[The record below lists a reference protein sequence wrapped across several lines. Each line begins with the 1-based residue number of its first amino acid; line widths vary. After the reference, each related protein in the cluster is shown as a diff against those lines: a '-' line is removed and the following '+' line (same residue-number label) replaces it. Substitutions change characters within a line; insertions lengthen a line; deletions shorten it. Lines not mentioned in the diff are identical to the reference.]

1 MDAIPLS
8 ESSLRI
14 FALLGL
20 LCQAA
25 AIGLVIWFCVRAERH
40 LGSTHALLA
49 MLAARTDVSLKA
61 LQASQHALQVSADS
75 AIAASRQLETAAR
88 VEIPAALDGVIDALV
103 GTTEAARPRAHDPTA
118 PLLAQ
123 IQAVS
128 EERSAGER
136 ELART
141 RKQLAESGAEL
152 AGLRASNTR
161 LIEELRDKR
170 REARTLQSSL
180 GNLSIELSAV
190 KLQLARLRGPSSRNE
205 EEAGEAIDER
215 TDAGRSQDDEEEVYA
230 RTRALFEDRIGALE
244 QANGRLSEQL
254 STTREE
260 LERTTREKGFIEQHY
275 LGLAEA

>member
-1 MDAIPLS
+1 VDPIQLS

-14 FALLGL
+14 IALLGL

-25 AIGLVIWFCVRAERH
+25 AIGLAIWFCVRAERH

-61 LQASQHALQVSADS
+61 LEGSQRALQVSADS
-75 AIAASRQLETAAR
+75 ALAASRQLETAAR
-88 VEIPAALDGVIDALV
+88 FEIPAALDGVADALI
-103 GTTEAARPRAHDPTA
+103 GSTASTRPQPGDPSA

-128 EERSAGER
+128 DERNSGER
-136 ELART
+136 ALART

-161 LIEELRDKR
+161 LLEELRDKR
-170 REARTLQSSL
+170 REARALQSSL

-190 KLQLARLRGPSSRNE
+190 KVQLARLRGPSTSNE
-205 EEAGEAIDER
+205 KDAADER
-215 TDAGRSQDDEEEVYA
+215 ADAGRSLDDEEVYA

-254 STTREE
+254 ATTREE
-260 LERTTREKGFIEQHY
+260 LERTSREKGFIEQHY

>member
-1 MDAIPLS
+1 VDPIQLS

-14 FALLGL
+14 IALLGL

-25 AIGLVIWFCVRAERH
+25 AIGLAIWFCVRAERH

-61 LQASQHALQVSADS
+61 LEGSQRALQVSADS
-75 AIAASRQLETAAR
+75 ALAASRQLETAAR
-88 VEIPAALDGVIDALV
+88 FEIPAALDGLTDALV
-103 GTTEAARPRAHDPTA
+103 GSTASTRPQPGDPSA

-123 IQAVS
+123 IQAVTD
-128 EERSAGER
+128 ERNSGER
-136 ELART
+136 ALART

-152 AGLRASNTR
+152 AGLQASNTR
-161 LIEELRDKR
+161 LLEELRDKR
-170 REARTLQSSL
+170 REARALQSSL
-180 GNLSIELSAV
+180 DNLSIELSAV
-190 KLQLARLRGPSSRNE
+190 KVQLARLRGPSSSNE
-205 EEAGEAIDER
+205 KDAVDER
-215 TDAGRSQDDEEEVYA
+215 ADAGRSLDDEEVYA

-254 STTREE
+254 ATTREE
-260 LERTTREKGFIEQHY
+260 LERTSREKGFIEQHY

>member
-1 MDAIPLS
+1 MDPIQLS

-14 FALLGL
+14 IALLGL

-25 AIGLVIWFCVRAERH
+25 AIGLAIWFCVRAERH
-40 LGSTHALLA
+40 LGRTHALLA
-49 MLAARTDVSLKA
+49 TLAARTDVSLKV
-61 LQASQHALQVSADS
+61 LEGSQRALQVSADS
-75 AIAASRQLETAAR
+75 ALAASRQLETAAR
-88 VEIPAALDGVIDALV
+88 FEIPAALDGLTDALV
-103 GTTEAARPRAHDPTA
+103 GSTASTRPQPGDPSA

-123 IQAVS
+123 IQAVTD
-128 EERSAGER
+128 ERNSGER
-136 ELART
+136 ALART

-161 LIEELRDKR
+161 LLEELRDKR
-170 REARTLQSSL
+170 REARALQSSL

-190 KLQLARLRGPSSRNE
+190 KVQLARLRGPSTSNE
-205 EEAGEAIDER
+205 KDAADER
-215 TDAGRSQDDEEEVYA
+215 ADAGRSLDDEEVYA

-254 STTREE
+254 ATTREE
-260 LERTTREKGFIEQHY
+260 LERTSREKGFIEQHY

>member
-1 MDAIPLS
+1 VDPIQLS

-14 FALLGL
+14 LALLGL

-49 MLAARTDVSLKA
+49 TLAARTDVSLKA
-61 LQASQHALQVSADS
+61 LQGSQRALQVSADS
-75 AIAASRQLETAAR
+75 ALAASRQLETAAR
-88 VEIPAALDGVIDALV
+88 VEIPAALDGVTDALV
-103 GTTEAARPRAHDPTA
+103 GSTASTRPQPSDPTA

-128 EERSAGER
+128 EERNSGER

-161 LIEELRDKR
+161 LLEELRDKR

-190 KLQLARLRGPSSRNE
+190 KMQLARLRGPSSSNE
-205 EEAGEAIDER
+205 EDAGGTVDEPA
-215 TDAGRSQDDEEEVYA
+215 DAGRSLDDEEVYA

-254 STTREE
+254 ATTREE
-260 LERTTREKGFIEQHY
+260 LERTSREKGFIEQHY

>member
-1 MDAIPLS
+1 VDPIQLS

-14 FALLGL
+14 IALLGL

-25 AIGLVIWFCVRAERH
+25 AIGLAIWFCVRAERH
-40 LGSTHALLA
+40 LGRTHALLA
-49 MLAARTDVSLKA
+49 TLAARTDVSLKV
-61 LQASQHALQVSADS
+61 LEGSQRALQVSADS
-75 AIAASRQLETAAR
+75 ALAASRQLETAAR
-88 VEIPAALDGVIDALV
+88 FEIPAALDGLTDALV
-103 GTTEAARPRAHDPTA
+103 GSTASTRPQPGDPSA

-123 IQAVS
+123 IQAVTD
-128 EERSAGER
+128 ERNSGER
-136 ELART
+136 ALART

-161 LIEELRDKR
+161 LLEELRDKR
-170 REARTLQSSL
+170 REARALQSSL

-190 KLQLARLRGPSSRNE
+190 KVQLARLRGPSTSNE
-205 EEAGEAIDER
+205 KDAADER
-215 TDAGRSQDDEEEVYA
+215 ADAGRSLDDEEVYA

-254 STTREE
+254 ATTREE
-260 LERTTREKGFIEQHY
+260 LERTSREKGFIEQHY

>member
-1 MDAIPLS
+1 MDPIQLS

-14 FALLGL
+14 IALLGL

-25 AIGLVIWFCVRAERH
+25 AIGLAIWFCVRAERH

-61 LQASQHALQVSADS
+61 LEGSQRALQVSADS
-75 AIAASRQLETAAR
+75 ALAASRQLETAAR
-88 VEIPAALDGVIDALV
+88 FEIPAALDGLTDALV
-103 GTTEAARPRAHDPTA
+103 GSTASTRPQPGDPSA

-123 IQAVS
+123 IQAVTD
-128 EERSAGER
+128 ERNSGER
-136 ELART
+136 ALART

-152 AGLRASNTR
+152 AGLQASNTR
-161 LIEELRDKR
+161 LLEELRDKR
-170 REARTLQSSL
+170 REACALQSSL

-190 KLQLARLRGPSSRNE
+190 KVQLARLRGPSTSNE
-205 EEAGEAIDER
+205 KDAADER
-215 TDAGRSQDDEEEVYA
+215 ADAGRSLDDEEVYA

-254 STTREE
+254 ATTREE
-260 LERTTREKGFIEQHY
+260 LERTSREKGFIEQHY